1 MKLLV
6 LEDDDFISQQIKT
19 YFELNNHIVDIYNNG
34 ETLLNDAILESYD
47 IFLFDINTPKKN
59 GLDTLR
65 QIRDDDIQTPAI
77 FLTALSDIEFL
88 RQGYGVGCNDYVK
101 KPFNLEEI
109 ELRIMQLLHTNHN
122 IVQINND
129 YKFDI
134 LKMKLFFQNKE
145 IDLTHI
151 QKDLLYILIK
161 NIGSIV
167 PSDIII
173 DYVWSEKPVCNNT
186 LRTQIKKLRLKL
198 NNNFIIN
205 IRNSGYKIDKQ

>member
-1 MKLLV
+1 VKLLV

-19 YFELNNHIVDIYNNG
+19 YFELNDHIVDIYNNG

-59 GLDTLR
+59 GLDTLK
-65 QIRDDDIQTPAI
+65 QIRDDNIQTPAI

-101 KPFNLEEI
+101 KPFNLEEV

-134 LKMKLFFQNKE
+134 LKMKLFFQNE
-145 IDLTHI
+145 EVDLTHI
-151 QKDLLYILIK
+151 QKDLLYILVK
-161 NIGSIV
+161 N
-167 PSDIII
+167 
-173 DYVWSEKPVCNNT
+173 
-186 LRTQIKKLRLKL
+186 
-198 NNNFIIN
+198 
-205 IRNSGYKIDKQ
+205 